1 MPPTKNQQPPL
12 QLPPKP
18 RASSTPQNTTQ
29 NRYKLTINSNG
40 NDKSPPTAN
49 QPPQTTTTITGSATN
64 FKSKNL
70 NKRGGK
76 NQNLQQTLL
85 AYYSHKHRQPKTQP
99 TTAITTTPP
108 PAYNPNPTDRSMTQN
123 SHIKTHPKSHT
134 HDLIKR
140 SEGRR
145 QGLWRLTTR

>member
-1 MPPTKNQQPPL
+1 MAIATNQEPTTIATTKRFLYHPKYNSKQTQPNTHN
-12 QLPPKP
+12 KP
-18 RASSTPQNTTQ
+18 ITKP
-29 NRYKLTINSNG
+29 
-40 NDKSPPTAN
+40 PPTAN

-85 AYYSHKHRQPKTQP
+85 AHYSHKHRQPKTQP

-145 QGLWRLTTR
+145 